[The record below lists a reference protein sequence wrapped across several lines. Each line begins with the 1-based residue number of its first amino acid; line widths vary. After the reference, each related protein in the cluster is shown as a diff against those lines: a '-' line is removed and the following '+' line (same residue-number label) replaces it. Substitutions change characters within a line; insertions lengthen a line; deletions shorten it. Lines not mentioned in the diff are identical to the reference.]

1 MMCVRQQS
9 LMQQVLLALREE
21 GDGDALSCSTGCEE
35 KADSLTLT
43 YKTQEVKTSNEHR
56 RQKGNKEPQKQKTNQ
71 NANRHVL
78 KLPPIKTAQVLQ
90 PRIQS
95 ASSTCIRDLNSRV
108 VDLQQQLSAAGT
120 ETRLLKSLLHR
131 HTVALQHFQ
140 DSESSISQILAKHSN
155 EARVLQHL
163 LSETRACRDSLA
175 RQLQSTEINLRST
188 KASLQHL
195 QLLNQDHSLLPRE
208 ELSLR
213 LDRASAQVESKDRR
227 IQDLE
232 KNLELSQA
240 SFNRQIFAE
249 QRKINEAKKITGYLE
264 EQIYHLNK
272 EIQDRERELKTHNI
286 YSQRFLKGSPK
297 KGSKSKMVQTDPLV
311 RLSSAAGTLL
321 ELKYTEK
328 QGPYNPVEESL
339 AIDNPETGLSA
350 DLTLEENHPEETETC
365 ADNQKSERSANLTLE
380 ENQPEEC
387 TDEQSSADEG
397 KEYLS
402 EGDYAEE
409 EEALEAPEAS
419 AEERKTEET
428 SYIVEKSLNANGGDR
443 QGYTLPKIRSSYTF
457 KQTIENMHIGKPAY
471 SIFSAYQSPMKIET
485 LSGEGSPEL
494 CLSAG
499 KSRKGVAGSPRDK

>member
-1 MMCVRQQS
+1 MCVRQQS

-21 GDGDALSCSTGCEE
+21 GDGDALSCSTDCEE
-35 KADSLTLT
+35 KADSLT
-43 YKTQEVKTSNEHR
+43 YKTQE
-56 RQKGNKEPQKQKTNQ
+56 
-71 NANRHVL
+71 
-78 KLPPIKTAQVLQ
+78 LPPIKTPQVSQ

-95 ASSTCIRDLNSRV
+95 ASSTCIRDLKSRV
-108 VDLQQQLSAAGT
+108 VDLQQQLSAART
-120 ETRLLKSLLHR
+120 ETRLLKSLQHR

-140 DSESSISQILAKHSN
+140 ESESSISQILAKHSN
-155 EARVLQHL
+155 EARVLQQL

-195 QLLNQDHSLLPRE
+195 QLLSQDHSLLPRE

-213 LDRASAQVESKDRR
+213 LDRASAQLESKDRR

-249 QRKINEAKKITGYLE
+249 QRKINEAKKINGYLQ
-264 EQIYHLNK
+264 EQIYQLNK
-272 EIQDRERELKTHNI
+272 EIQDRERELETHNI

-311 RLSSAAGTLL
+311 RLSSEAGTLL

-339 AIDNPETGLSA
+339 AVDNPEIGLSA

-365 ADNQKSERSANLTLE
+365 A
-380 ENQPEEC
+380 
-387 TDEQSSADEG
+387 
-397 KEYLS
+397 EYLS

-409 EEALEAPEAS
+409 EEAPEAPEAS
-419 AEERKTEET
+419 AEGKTGDET
-428 SYIVEKSLNANGGDR
+428 SYILEKSLNANGADR

-457 KQTIENMHIGKPAY
+457 KQTIENMHSGKPAY
-471 SIFSAYQSPMKIET
+471 SIFSAYQSPMTVET
-485 LSGEGSPEL
+485 LSGEGGPEL
-494 CLSAG
+494 CLPAG
-499 KSRKGVAGSPRDK
+499 KSRKGVAGSPQGK

>member
-21 GDGDALSCSTGCEE
+21 GDGDALSTDCEE

-43 YKTQEVKTSNEHR
+43 YKTQEVQTSNEHR

-95 ASSTCIRDLNSRV
+95 ASSTCIRDLKSRV

-155 EARVLQHL
+155 ETRVLQQL
-163 LSETRACRDSLA
+163 LSETRACRESLA
-175 RQLQSTEINLRST
+175 RQFQSTEINLRST

-195 QLLNQDHSLLPRE
+195 QLLSQDHSLLPRE

-213 LDRASAQVESKDRR
+213 LDRASAQLESKDRR

-249 QRKINEAKKITGYLE
+249 QRKINEAKKITGYLQ

-272 EIQDRERELKTHNI
+272 EIQDRERELETHNI

-350 DLTLEENHPEETETC
+350 DLTFEENHPEETETC
-365 ADNQKSERSANLTLE
+365 AENQKSERSANLTLE

-387 TDEQSSADEG
+387 ADEQSSADEG

-428 SYIVEKSLNANGGDR
+428 SYILEKSLNANGGDR
-443 QGYTLPKIRSSYTF
+443 QGYTLLKIRSSYTF

-471 SIFSAYQSPMKIET
+471 SICSAYQSPMKMET

-499 KSRKGVAGSPRDK
+499 KSRKGVGGSPQGK

>member
-1 MMCVRQQS
+1 MMCVWQQS

-21 GDGDALSCSTGCEE
+21 GDGDALSCSTDCEE
-35 KADSLTLT
+35 KADSLT

-78 KLPPIKTAQVLQ
+78 KLPPIKTPQVLQ

-95 ASSTCIRDLNSRV
+95 ASSSCIRDLKSRV
-108 VDLQQQLSAAGT
+108 VDLQQQLSAART

-155 EARVLQHL
+155 EARVLQQL

-195 QLLNQDHSLLPRE
+195 QLLSQDHSLLPRE

-213 LDRASAQVESKDRR
+213 LDRASAQLESKDRR

-249 QRKINEAKKITGYLE
+249 QRKINEAKKITGYLQ

-272 EIQDRERELKTHNI
+272 EIQDRERELETHNI
-286 YSQRFLKGSPK
+286 YSQRFLKE
-297 KGSKSKMVQTDPLV
+297 KGSKSKTVQTDPLV

-339 AIDNPETGLSA
+339 AIDNPATGLSA
-350 DLTLEENHPEETETC
+350 DLTFEENHPEETETC
-365 ADNQKSERSANLTLE
+365 A
-380 ENQPEEC
+380 ENQ
-387 TDEQSSADEG
+387 
-397 KEYLS
+397 
-402 EGDYAEE
+402 
-409 EEALEAPEAS
+409 
-419 AEERKTEET
+419 
-428 SYIVEKSLNANGGDR
+428 N
-443 QGYTLPKIRSSYTF
+443 
-457 KQTIENMHIGKPAY
+457 
-471 SIFSAYQSPMKIET
+471 AYQSPMKMET
-485 LSGEGSPEL
+485 LSGEGGPEL
-494 CLSAG
+494 CLPAG
-499 KSRKGVAGSPRDK
+499 KSRKGVASSPQGK

>member
-1 MMCVRQQS
+1 MTCVRQQS

-21 GDGDALSCSTGCEE
+21 GDGDALSCSTDCEE
-35 KADSLTLT
+35 KADSLT

-78 KLPPIKTAQVLQ
+78 KLPPIKTTQVLQ

-95 ASSTCIRDLNSRV
+95 ASSTCIRDLTSRV
-108 VDLQQQLSAAGT
+108 VDLLQQLSAART

-131 HTVALQHFQ
+131 QTVALQHFQ

-155 EARVLQHL
+155 EARVLQQL

-195 QLLNQDHSLLPRE
+195 QLLSQDHSLLPRE
-208 ELSLR
+208 KLSLR
-213 LDRASAQVESKDRR
+213 LDRASAQLESKDRR

-240 SFNRQIFAE
+240 SFNRQIFAA
-249 QRKINEAKKITGYLE
+249 QRKINEAKKITGYLQ

-272 EIQDRERELKTHNI
+272 EIQDRERELETHNI
-286 YSQRFLKGSPK
+286 YSHRFLKGSPT

-339 AIDNPETGLSA
+339 VIDNPETGLSA
-350 DLTLEENHPEETETC
+350 DLTFEENHPEETETC
-365 ADNQKSERSANLTLE
+365 A
-380 ENQPEEC
+380 
-387 TDEQSSADEG
+387 DEQSSADEG

-402 EGDYAEE
+402 EGDYAE

-428 SYIVEKSLNANGGDR
+428 SYILEKSLNANGGDR

-471 SIFSAYQSPMKIET
+471 SIFSAYQSPMET
-485 LSGEGSPEL
+485 LSGEGGPEL
-494 CLSAG
+494 CLPAG
-499 KSRKGVAGSPRDK
+499 KSRKGVAGSPQGK

>member
-21 GDGDALSCSTGCEE
+21 GDGDALSCSTDCEE
-35 KADSLTLT
+35 KADSLT
-43 YKTQEVKTSNEHR
+43 YKTQEVKTSNERR

-78 KLPPIKTAQVLQ
+78 KLPPIKTPQVSK

-95 ASSTCIRDLNSRV
+95 ASSTCIRDLKSRV
-108 VDLQQQLSAAGT
+108 VDLQQQLSAART
-120 ETRLLKSLLHR
+120 ETRLLKSLQHR

-140 DSESSISQILAKHSN
+140 ESESSISQILAKHSN
-155 EARVLQHL
+155 EARVLQQL

-195 QLLNQDHSLLPRE
+195 QLLSQDHSLLPRE

-213 LDRASAQVESKDRR
+213 LDRASAQLESKDRR

-249 QRKINEAKKITGYLE
+249 QRKINEAKKITSYLQ

-272 EIQDRERELKTHNI
+272 EIQDRERELETHNI

-311 RLSSAAGTLL
+311 RLSSEAGTLL

-339 AIDNPETGLSA
+339 AVDNPETGLSA

-365 ADNQKSERSANLTLE
+365 AD
-380 ENQPEEC
+380 
-387 TDEQSSADEG
+387 EQSSADEG

-409 EEALEAPEAS
+409 EEAPEAPEAS
-419 AEERKTEET
+419 AEERKTEDET
-428 SYIVEKSLNANGGDR
+428 SYILEKSLNANGADR

-457 KQTIENMHIGKPAY
+457 KQTIENMHSGKPAY
-471 SIFSAYQSPMKIET
+471 SIFSAYQSPMTVET
-485 LSGEGSPEL
+485 LSGEGGPEL
-494 CLSAG
+494 CLPAG
-499 KSRKGVAGSPRDK
+499 KSRKGVAGSPQGK

>member
-21 GDGDALSCSTGCEE
+21 GDGDALSCSTDCEE

-95 ASSTCIRDLNSRV
+95 ASSTCIRDLKSRV

-155 EARVLQHL
+155 ETRVLQQL

-195 QLLNQDHSLLPRE
+195 QLLSQDHSLLPRE

-213 LDRASAQVESKDRR
+213 LDRASAQLESKDRR

-249 QRKINEAKKITGYLE
+249 QRKINEAKKITGYLQ

-272 EIQDRERELKTHNI
+272 EIQDRERELETHNI

-311 RLSSAAGTLL
+311 RLSSAAGTRL

-328 QGPYNPVEESL
+328 QGPYNPVEASL

-350 DLTLEENHPEETETC
+350 DLTFEENHPEETETC
-365 ADNQKSERSANLTLE
+365 AD
-380 ENQPEEC
+380 
-387 TDEQSSADEG
+387 EQSSADEG
-397 KEYLS
+397 KEHLS

-409 EEALEAPEAS
+409 EKALEAPEAS

-428 SYIVEKSLNANGGDR
+428 SYILEKSLNANGGDR
-443 QGYTLPKIRSSYTF
+443 QGYTLLKIRSSYTF

-471 SIFSAYQSPMKIET
+471 SICSAYQSPMKMET
-485 LSGEGSPEL
+485 LSGKGSPEL

-499 KSRKGVAGSPRDK
+499 KSRKGVAGSPQGK

>member
-21 GDGDALSCSTGCEE
+21 GDGDALSCSTDCEE
-35 KADSLTLT
+35 KADSLT
-43 YKTQEVKTSNEHR
+43 YKSQEVNTSNERR

-78 KLPPIKTAQVLQ
+78 KLPPIKTPQVLQ

-95 ASSTCIRDLNSRV
+95 ASSTCIRDLKSRV
-108 VDLQQQLSAAGT
+108 VDLQQQLSAART
-120 ETRLLKSLLHR
+120 ETRLLKNLQHR

-140 DSESSISQILAKHSN
+140 ESESSVSQILAKHSN
-155 EARVLQHL
+155 EARVLQQL

-175 RQLQSTEINLRST
+175 RQLQSTEINLHST

-195 QLLNQDHSLLPRE
+195 QLLSQDHSLLPRE

-213 LDRASAQVESKDRR
+213 LDRASAQLESKDRR

-249 QRKINEAKKITGYLE
+249 QRKINEAKKITGYLQ

-272 EIQDRERELKTHNI
+272 EIQDRERELETHNI

-311 RLSSAAGTLL
+311 CLSSEAGTLL

-339 AIDNPETGLSA
+339 AVDNPETGLSA

-365 ADNQKSERSANLTLE
+365 AQNQKSKCSANLTLE

-387 TDEQSSADEG
+387 ADEQSSADEG
-397 KEYLS
+397 TAYLS

-409 EEALEAPEAS
+409 EEAPEAS

-428 SYIVEKSLNANGGDR
+428 SYILGKSLNANGADR

-471 SIFSAYQSPMKIET
+471 SIFSAYQSPMKMET
-485 LSGEGSPEL
+485 LSGEGGPEL
-494 CLSAG
+494 CLPAG
-499 KSRKGVAGSPRDK
+499 KSRKGVAGSPQGK